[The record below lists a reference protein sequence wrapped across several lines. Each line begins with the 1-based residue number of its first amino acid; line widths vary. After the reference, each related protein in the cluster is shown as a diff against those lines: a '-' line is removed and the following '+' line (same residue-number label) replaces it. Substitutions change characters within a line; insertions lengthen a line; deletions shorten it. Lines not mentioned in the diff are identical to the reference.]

1 MAGRITLDLSRIAG
15 LDLSSRSR
23 PIRMPGYIPPR
34 IGEESLLR
42 TAVAGVASTGGP
54 NAEAASDILALRDR
68 SKVLSA
74 SVLGLPPASSA
85 IGPTA
90 PPSSVLGLPPTS
102 SAVGPTAPPSSV
114 LGLPPASSAVRPTA
128 PPSSFDL
135 TLAYGWGV
143 TTSMLVLTAQLGSG
157 LYLWLPR
164 GQIGIYGT
172 GGFGPT
178 LFATGFSGNVVFTC
192 LFGPAPT
199 FLGGFSLVTGFDV
212 GGPAGIVSLGF
223 ALIWSLKW
231 QLEGFCVNIGA
242 GMSANWLKFDVYF
255 EVNATYVKALYH

>member
-74 SVLGLPPASSA
+74 SVLGLPPTSSA
-85 IGPTA
+85 I
-90 PPSSVLGLPPTS
+90 
-102 SAVGPTAPPSSV
+102 GPTAPPSSV

-212 GGPAGIVSLGF
+212 GGPAGIVSLG
-223 ALIWSLKW
+223 LL
-231 QLEGFCVNIGA
+231 LYGA
-242 GMSANWLKFDVYF
+242 
-255 EVNATYVKALYH
+255 

>member
-74 SVLGLPPASSA
+74 SVLGLPP
-85 IGPTA
+85 
-90 PPSSVLGLPPTS
+90 TS

-157 LYLWLPR
+157 VYLWLPR